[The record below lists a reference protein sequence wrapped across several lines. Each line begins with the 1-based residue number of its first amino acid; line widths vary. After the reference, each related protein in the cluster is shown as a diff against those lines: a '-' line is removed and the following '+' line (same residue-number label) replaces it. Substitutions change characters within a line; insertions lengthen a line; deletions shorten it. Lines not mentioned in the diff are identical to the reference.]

1 VIDMSE
7 LSEATKIQNHIN
19 TLIEQARAL
28 LQQKAADLLS
38 AWTAAEHALAEAQ
51 ARARQWN
58 RTQAHSFVLH
68 EEFRL
73 ELKDDNLPLAVLQ
86 RVLPH
91 LTISAGHTE
100 PRPGVRVQLNQD
112 FTFRDY
118 PRGAEITLA
127 AEEVADIEKNA
138 RARGDTAVLLRRV

>member
-1 VIDMSE
+1 MSE
-7 LSEATKIQNHIN
+7 LSEATKIQNHMN
-19 TLIEQARAL
+19 TLIEQAKTL
-28 LQQKAADLLS
+28 LQEKAAALLS

-51 ARARQWN
+51 ALARQWN
-58 RTQAHSFVLH
+58 RTQAQSFVLH

-73 ELKDDNLPLAVLQ
+73 ELKDYNLPLADLQ
-86 RVLPH
+86 HVLPH
-91 LTISAGHTE
+91 LTVAAHPTE